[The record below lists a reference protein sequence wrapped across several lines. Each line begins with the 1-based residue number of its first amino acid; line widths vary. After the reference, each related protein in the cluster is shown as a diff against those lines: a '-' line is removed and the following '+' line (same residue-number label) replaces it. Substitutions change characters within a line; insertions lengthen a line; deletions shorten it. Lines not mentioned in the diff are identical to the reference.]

1 MRGIREV
8 HAFCELLLTLF
19 ETQNSV
25 FVADV
30 FSCHQCQ
37 MIDYRIQMID
47 WMKMNL
53 AVYFL
58 LLSLPK
64 EIKTKDRK
72 YGKAYEPEQ
81 KALAKAMQ

>member
-1 MRGIREV
+1 
-8 HAFCELLLTLF
+8 
-19 ETQNSV
+19 
-25 FVADV
+25 
-30 FSCHQCQ
+30 

-81 KALAKAMQ
+81 KALAKAMQWRLDLWYYILYWKPGNVTDAVYVEGHLYPAIFSVVI

>member
-1 MRGIREV
+1 
-8 HAFCELLLTLF
+8 
-19 ETQNSV
+19 
-25 FVADV
+25 
-30 FSCHQCQ
+30 
-37 MIDYRIQMID
+37 MIDYPIQMID

-81 KALAKAMQ
+81 KALAKAM

>member
-1 MRGIREV
+1 
-8 HAFCELLLTLF
+8 
-19 ETQNSV
+19 
-25 FVADV
+25 
-30 FSCHQCQ
+30 
-37 MIDYRIQMID
+37 MIDYPIQMID

-58 LLSLPK
+58 PLSLPK

-81 KALAKAMQ
+81 KALAKAM